1 MLFDATG
8 DLSARPSQRLA
19 LWVAA
24 VGVGFVAG
32 ATYLALRSCV
42 ARDRELRGEETGNRG
57 GKLLYFNGQCWTP
70 ERLPPADTP
79 F

>member
-1 MLFDATG
+1 MTFTASKELP
-8 DLSARPSQRLA
+8 RPSQRLA

-32 ATYLALRSCV
+32 ATYLALRSSCI
-42 ARDRELRGEETGNRG
+42 ARDREVMRSRG
-57 GKLLYFNGQCWTP
+57 GKLLYFNAQYWAP
-70 ERLPPADTP
+70 EALTRADTR

>member
-1 MLFDATG
+1 MTFDASKE
-8 DLSARPSQRLA
+8 LPRPSQRLA

-32 ATYLALRSCV
+32 ATYLAVRSSCV
-42 ARDRELRGEETGNRG
+42 ARDRGRGEGMGSRG
-57 GKLLYFNGQCWTP
+57 GKLLYFNGQCWAP
-70 ERLPPADTP
+70 EPLPPADTR

>member
-1 MLFDATG
+1 MLFDATK
-8 DLSARPSQRLA
+8 DLPPRPSQRLA

-42 ARDRELRGEETGNRG
+42 ARDRGLRGEVMRSRG

-70 ERLPPADTP
+70 EPLPPADTP

>member
-1 MLFDATG
+1 MTFDATKG
-8 DLSARPSQRLA
+8 LPRPSQRLA

-32 ATYLALRSCV
+32 ATYLALRSSCV
-42 ARDRELRGEETGNRG
+42 ARDREVMRSRG
-57 GKLLYFNGQCWTP
+57 GKLLYFNGQCWAP
-70 ERLPPADTP
+70 EPLPRADTR